1 MANTNTFELR
11 IVLENEAYF
20 SYQDPSE
27 AEARDGLHTF
37 KTPQAI
43 RSISARPLWGSYPAN
58 IARKCVQLRQPFE
71 RTESLHLDDET
82 SVGVGDEGNQTEG
95 SGQDEGPSSNWF
107 EPNVVGNE
115 DTNAGSGDEEWK
127 VYGDFF
133 MSG

>member
-27 AEARDGLHTF
+27 A
-37 KTPQAI
+37 
-43 RSISARPLWGSYPAN
+43 
-58 IARKCVQLRQPFE
+58 LRQPFE
-71 RTESLHLDDET
+71 RIESLHLDDET

-127 VYGDFF
+127 VNGDFF